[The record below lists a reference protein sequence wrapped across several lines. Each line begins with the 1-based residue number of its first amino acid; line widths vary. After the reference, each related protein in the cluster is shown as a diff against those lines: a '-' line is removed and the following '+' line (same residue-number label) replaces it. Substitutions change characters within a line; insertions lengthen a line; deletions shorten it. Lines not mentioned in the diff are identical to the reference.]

1 VSDASREKSADPTAD
16 FSSLQE
22 FFTSALEDFSED
34 ADVDKAL
41 GKLGLPALD
50 ARFAEMTI
58 NLMPHQVLG
67 VSWML
72 EKEKDK
78 KFRGGLLCDAMG
90 ESSSGGAS
98 EVNGLT
104 PCRSWQ
110 GPWSSSVSSN
120 WNC

>member
-1 VSDASREKSADPTAD
+1 M
-16 FSSLQE
+16 
-22 FFTSALEDFSED
+22 
-34 ADVDKAL
+34 DKAL
-41 GKLGLPALD
+41 GKLGIPALD

-98 EVNGLT
+98 EVDGLT

-110 GPWSSSVSSN
+110 GPCSSSVYSDWNYWLTPHRLSRPSLPSSAT
-120 WNC
+120 CRRTAKSAQP